1 MRSVTH
7 RHFRSGPGRG
17 RRALAAGLT
26 ALALTMTGCGE
37 VETPAGDDDY
47 HPATVESADPSAPP
61 KVRFT
66 DEAARRVELLTS
78 KVTGRTGNLTVDY
91 AALIY
96 DKKGK
101 PWVYA
106 VTEPLTFERVE
117 VKVTR
122 IDGKRVSLSDGPPPD
137 TEVVTQGATEVYGA
151 ELGMEANH

>member
-7 RHFRSGPGRG
+7 SRSHQPGR
-17 RRALAAGLT
+17 RRHELAAGL
-26 ALALTMTGCGE
+26 AVVAVIMTGCGE
-37 VETPAGDDDY
+37 VETHSGEDY
-47 HPATVESADPSAPP
+47 HPAIVESADPSSMPTV
-61 KVRFT
+61 KFT

-78 KVTGRTGNLTVDY
+78 KVAGSRGNLTVDY

-96 DKKGK
+96 DGKGK

-106 VTEPLTFERVE
+106 VTGPLTFKRVE

-122 IDGKRVSLSDGPPPD
+122 IDGKEVALSVGPLPG
-137 TEVVTQGATEVYGA
+137 TEVVTQGVTEVYGA

>member
-7 RHFRSGPGRG
+7 SRSYQPSGR
-17 RRALAAGLT
+17 RRALTAGL
-26 ALALTMTGCGE
+26 AVVAVIMTGCGE
-37 VETPAGDDDY
+37 VETPSGEDY

-61 KVRFT
+61 KVKFT
-66 DEAARRVELLTS
+66 DEAARRVELVTS
-78 KVTGRTGNLTVDY
+78 KVTGGTGNLTVDY

-106 VTEPLTFERVE
+106 VTEPLTFVRVE

-122 IDGKRVSLSDGPPPD
+122 VEGNRVTLSDGPPPG
-137 TEVVTQGATEVYGA
+137 TEVVTQGATEVYGT

>member
-1 MRSVTH
+1 MRSTH
-7 RHFRSGPGRG
+7 LCSSQPGG
-17 RRALAAGLT
+17 RRRTLAAGL
-26 ALALTMTGCGE
+26 AVAAVIMTGCGE
-37 VETPAGDDDY
+37 VETPTGEDY
-47 HPATVESADPSAPP
+47 HPASVESADPSTPP
-61 KVRFT
+61 KVKFT

-78 KVTGRTGNLTVDY
+78 KVTGSTGNLTVDY

-106 VTEPLTFERVE
+106 VTEPLTFVRVE

-122 IDGKRVSLSDGPPPD
+122 IDGRKVNLSDGPPAG

>member
-1 MRSVTH
+1 MRCVK
-7 RHFRSGPGRG
+7 RKRSRSQPDRG

-61 KVRFT
+61 RVKFT
-66 DEAARRVELLTS
+66 EEAARRVELLTS

-106 VTEPLTFERVE
+106 VTEPLTFVRMAVA
-117 VKVTR
+117 VTR
-122 IDGKRVSLSDGPPPD
+122 IDGTKVTLSDGPPPG